1 MEHVRR
7 EESNWLTVKNKVQ
20 FDIDLAST
28 RMAGLR
34 FSSRMLNLAAN
45 IFGK

>member
-1 MEHVRR
+1 MGHASG
-7 EESNWLTVKNKVQ
+7 EESDRLNVKNKVQ

-34 FSSRMLNLAAN
+34 LTSQMLNLAAN